1 MTVFGTYFWPLYK
14 NENKKLGQSYSKL
27 KRLNSNSSF
36 KSFRA
41 VWKLM
46 NKTSEMVRRP
56 TYKIMVHSTSKTS
69 TIRQV
74 EQIYADLAKIG

>member
-1 MTVFGTYFWPLYK
+1 MH
-14 NENKKLGQSYSKL
+14 SI
-27 KRLNSNSSF
+27 SSF
-36 KSFRA
+36 QFFRS